1 MKIVVFS
8 AKEGSADDNA
18 SCSENSSS
26 TRTLGS
32 PSVPNQTATVQF
44 FEPTDG
50 LKCATP
56 PGPSTTGPGQAC
68 TREQAQAKRR
78 LELEVGDPQDGGK
91 TPKARKPVA
100 SQSHTG
106 EQTPAPN
113 PTKYTSAVE
122 RSRYDT
128 SLTFL
133 TRRFAELVNHS
144 TDGVFDLN
152 LIALQ
157 LNAPKRRVYDVTNV
171 LEGIKLIKKK
181 SKNNIEWLGG
191 PVTVEQTQELCPL
204 IEAEKKLDELI
215 QSCTRQIYQ
224 ICEDQ
229 RYAYLTYED
238 IQRIPSLKEQTV
250 IVIKAPAETKL
261 EVPHPEE
268 SLQVHLRS
276 TQGPI
281 EVLICSDDPSPTG
294 ASVANGG
301 HLNLSANGKDSV
313 PVSPYSSFVRAS
325 SKDDANNTSGF
336 NSVCNPLSNPTQ
348 HSSPVT
354 VAPVSPMH
362 TSLTSLQPPSED
374 QQSFVALSSPLAF
387 SFDGE
392 QYLVSLAEDEGI
404 TDLFSSVD
412 LEQLSV
418 DMPPV

>member
-204 IEAEKKLDELI
+204 IGAEKKLDELI

-229 RYAYLTYED
+229 RY
-238 IQRIPSLKEQTV
+238 PF
-250 IVIKAPAETKL
+250 
-261 EVPHPEE
+261 

>member
-325 SKDDANNTSGF
+325 SKAGMN
-336 NSVCNPLSNPTQ
+336 
-348 HSSPVT
+348 
-354 VAPVSPMH
+354 
-362 TSLTSLQPPSED
+362 LTSTDAPGSLHDPPQRSHTKRGLSGSHTTRRCLQS
-374 QQSFVALSSPLAF
+374 
-387 SFDGE
+387 GC
-392 QYLVSLAEDEGI
+392 SLLGFLLP
-404 TDLFSSVD
+404 TWQVCKS
-412 LEQLSV
+412 QLRFL
-418 DMPPV
+418 